1 MLGLANQLTENL
13 LVEPSMSDDRYD
25 GHVALDVAGPEQ
37 PELDFC
43 AAGRRLGGLKLVSS
57 NFRHGHVCSEPKL
70 EPNSPE
76 VTRLLIQQARM
87 LTW

>member
-13 LVEPSMSDDRYD
+13 LVELSMSDDRYD
-25 GHVALDVAGPEQ
+25 GHIALDVPGSEQ
-37 PELDFC
+37 PDQDFC
-43 AAGRRLGGLKLVSS
+43 ADTSRVGRLQLVSS
-57 NFRHGHVCSEPKL
+57 NFGQVCSEPKL
-70 EPNSPE
+70 EPNSAT